1 MSGAIA
7 GAVLLVAAVTALG
20 AAALR
25 VASLAT
31 TDGLERAVAAAPL
44 FVACAVV
51 EALALGAVGLGGSG
65 IALALAAAATW
76 LVARRFVPSAAAAEP
91 IPRVALIGLIAL
103 WAGWV
108 VWALRFP
115 YLGLDGSTYHLSAV
129 AEWVINGTTGH
140 SLDLYARIPVGSYP
154 LTGETAVAWAVGLA
168 HSFAPVALW
177 TASVVVLLVSAA
189 WVGLRALAVPPLRAL
204 LAIAALCLV
213 PVALRGLVGAETDL
227 PAVAWLVTAGALV
240 ACARARPA
248 LLAPAVVAAGLAIG
262 TKTTTLPL
270 AVLVV
275 AAGAYA
281 GRASLRRL
289 ALPFGLALG
298 LGFAAG
304 GLWYLRNLLAHGSP
318 LWPFVSAPWGDP
330 VPPLLGRVNYSLL
343 ERPRATLEGQWAIYR
358 VTLSGGLVLL
368 AGGLLAPLWARRR
381 AVIAAAA
388 VTLFAVL
395 TWSAAP
401 FTGAGAA
408 PFLQVNTLRY
418 LVPAMA
424 AGALALAL
432 SGRCAVLVLLASIAW
447 SAKTY
452 LDNPY
457 LPGEGTLIVV
467 ASGGGGGR
475 RPSDQ
480 APALARNCCS
490 LRNSGAR
497 TRQRSL
503 RAAPRASRGFR
514 LRRRH
519 LVHSASRLARRPPA
533 DRLLPHP
540 DRPARRRPAPPPAR
554 ARRPGRAVRAGHGA
568 PHARLGRGAQGRP
581 QPLRHAR
588 GRALPGGNQA
598 GLRRWHPPR
607 LPGGPMTP
615 LPLSVLTPD
624 YLVSGVVEDAA
635 QKWTWSFFSPL
646 QKDSPQPLIV
656 KVTEARSTGNRAAPP
671 LTGCTASFAY
681 GDRDDRRHLDRPAN
695 RRAVGEVV
703 CRSGDSR
710 WPPSCSQART
720 RSPDSSCPRTEPCR
734 RY

>member
-51 EALALGAVGLGGSG
+51 EALALGTVGLGGSG
-65 IALALAAAATW
+65 IALALAALLTSIAVW
-76 LVARRFVPSAAAAEP
+76 HLVPSRSAEP
-91 IPRVALIGLIAL
+91 IPRIALIGLTAL

-115 YLGLDGSTYHLSAV
+115 YLGLDGSTYHLSAA
-129 AEWVINGTTGH
+129 AEWVHQGTTGH

-154 LTGETAVAWAVGLA
+154 LTGETALAWAVGLA

-177 TASVVVLLVSAA
+177 TASVVVLLVAAA
-189 WVGLRALAVPPLRAL
+189 WVGLRCARGAALARRACDR
-204 LAIAALCLV
+204 CLV
-213 PVALRGLVGAETDL
+213 RRAGRAARAGALGDRS
-227 PAVAWLVTAGALV
+227 AVAWLVTAGALA

-248 LLAPAVVAAGLAIG
+248 LLAPAVVAAWLAIG

-275 AAGAYA
+275 ALGAYA
-281 GRASLRRL
+281 VRSSLRRL
-289 ALPFGLALG
+289 ALPLGLALG

-304 GLWYLRNLLAHGSP
+304 GLWYLRNLVAHGSP

-330 VPPLLGRVNYSLL
+330 VPPLLDRVNYSLL

-381 AVIAAAA
+381 EVIAAAA

-395 TWSAAP
+395 TWAAAP

-432 SGRCAVLVLLASIAW
+432 SGRCAVPILLASIAW

-467 ASGGGGGR
+467 AV
-475 RPSDQ
+475 
-480 APALARNCCS
+480 ATAVIVLFT
-490 LRNSGAR
+490 R
-497 TRQRSL
+497 T
-503 RAAPRASRGFR
+503 
-514 LRRRH
+514 
-519 LVHSASRLARRPPA
+519 
-533 DRLLPHP
+533 
-540 DRPARRRPAPPPAR
+540 
-554 ARRPGRAVRAGHGA
+554 
-568 PHARLGRGAQGRP
+568 
-581 QPLRHAR
+581 
-588 GRALPGGNQA
+588 RALPVIAAVGMAAALILGGEDYVQRHGQA
-598 GLRRWHPPR
+598 G
-607 LPGGPMTP
+607 
-615 LPLSVLTPD
+615 D
-624 YLVSGVVEDAA
+624 FDSGVV
-635 QKWTWSFFSPL
+635 TWFTQQPAWRDGHQPIAFSPT
-646 QKDSPQPLIV
+646 PIAPL
-656 KVTEARSTGNRAAPP
+656 A
-671 LTGCTASFAY
+671 
-681 GDRDDRRHLDRPAN
+681 GDRLHHPLEL
-695 RRAVGEVV
+695 VG
-703 CRSGDSR
+703 
-710 WPPSCSQART
+710 
-720 RSPDSSCPRTEPCR
+720 PDEPCAQVTAR
-734 RY
+734 LTRGWVVVRKVDRNLFGTLAAERCLAPLKPVYDDGIHRVYQEAP